1 MKKVRT
7 YGRVPD
13 AQGNLTVW
21 VVVETT
27 PDGDDTYV
35 YLTTLIQVLKLNLN
49 EAPYNSDY
57 GIPAKSAVILQT
69 HPDYYSTITQQQFAP
84 YFASLTITAG
94 PLNADG
100 DPTYAV
106 NVTTK
111 SGTKMQLQVGQ

>member
-1 MKKVRT
+1 MRT
-7 YGRVPD
+7 FGRIAD
-13 AQGNLTVW
+13 AQGNLTKW
-21 VVVETT
+21 VEVSTT
-27 PDGDDTYV
+27 PDGDNTYV

-49 EAPYNSDY
+49 EAPYNSNY
-57 GIPAKSAVILQT
+57 GIPAKQSVILQT

-84 YFASLTITAG
+84 YFASLMITAG